1 MKRQGAAPPTSL
13 ARMAWGHGS
22 PAPNVAARTCRWRGR
37 TARTRLP
44 AHGRRLTM
52 DGGPVVPTERIPL
65 EQTNFDRAAHGLC
78 RSGLGMTGCRQPG
91 RGCCGRME
99 HCLRVGR
106 GDWRTAASVP
116 ATERAKKHG
125 RALPCLI
132 EQPYPGRSFHPS
144 DMPACG
150 SACSRPRTLSST
162 PSCCRTCNGERWHCS
177 RPTGLNRTRVRG
189 DCRNRRVL

>member
-1 MKRQGAAPPTSL
+1 MDA
-13 ARMAWGHGS
+13 GS
-22 PAPNVAARTCRWRGR
+22 
-37 TARTRLP
+37 
-44 AHGRRLTM
+44 
-52 DGGPVVPTERIPL
+52 VVPTERIPL
-65 EQTNFDRAAHGLC
+65 EQTNFDRTAHGLC

-132 EQPYPGRSFHPS
+132 EQQPYPARSFHPN

-150 SACSRPRTLSST
+150 SACSRSGAGSST
-162 PSCCRTCNGERWHCS
+162 LPWCSICSEERWHCS
-177 RPTGLNRTRVRG
+177 RPTGLNGTRVRG
-189 DCRNRRVL
+189 DCRNRNII